1 MVTAMNKV
9 RALLF
14 VAAWVAIWGMWKQH
28 ERIGDLNTKNAELLV
43 ELAEQVKINE
53 DYQERVQALHKLDTK
68 HIQELTNANAEIDKL
83 RIAAERNPE
92 RVYIRASCPKVE
104 TNSTSRVD
112 DGTTARPTDSAI
124 RNYWLLRER
133 IAQSEQIIKGLQ
145 DYVTLGCAQYH

>member
-1 MVTAMNKV
+1 MNKV

>member
-1 MVTAMNKV
+1 MNKV

-14 VAAWVAIWGMWKQH
+14 IAAWVAIWGMWKQH
-28 ERIGDLNTKNAELLV
+28 ERIGELNTKNAELLV

-112 DGTTARPTDSAI
+112 DGTTARPTDSANVTFKRSLFPDTAAI
-124 RNYWLLRER
+124 SALYPNLHR
-133 IAQSEQIIKGLQ
+133 I
-145 DYVTLGCAQYH
+145 

>member
-1 MVTAMNKV
+1 MNKV

-28 ERIGDLNTKNAELLV
+28 ERIGELNTKNAELLV

-145 DYVTLGCAQYH
+145 DYVTLECAQYH